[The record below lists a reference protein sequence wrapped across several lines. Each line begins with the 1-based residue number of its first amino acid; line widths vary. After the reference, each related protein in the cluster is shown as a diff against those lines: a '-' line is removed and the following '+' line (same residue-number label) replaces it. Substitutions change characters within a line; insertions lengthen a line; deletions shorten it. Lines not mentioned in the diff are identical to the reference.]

1 MPYMLPR
8 SLRSRNGVLHGSPC
22 MVNVH
27 GGFAFKARMESFTLR
42 GHPTV
47 VLRRL
52 TREGPGSRANL
63 QPQRL
68 KAELL
73 VYVAD
78 LQPVGLVEAG
88 F

>member
-1 MPYMLPR
+1 
-8 SLRSRNGVLHGSPC
+8 

-27 GGFAFKARMESFTLR
+27 GGFAFKARMENFTLR
-42 GHPTV
+42 GYPTL

-52 TREGPGSRANL
+52 TREGLGSRTNL

-88 F
+88 L